1 MIDPETLWLQ
11 ISSGRGP
18 SECQLAVV
26 KLASAIEARARA
38 ARLNAE
44 VIEVVAG
51 EERGTAL
58 SALVKLSGPGA
69 NDFARRWQGSVQWTA
84 PSPFRPT
91 HKRKNWFVGVE
102 LVGGLAEADAV
113 RIDPR
118 DVSFE
123 SMRASG
129 AGGQH
134 VNKTESAV
142 RATHRPT
149 GLVAVAREE
158 RSQAMNKKLALAR
171 LQDLIAGE
179 AAAAK
184 SAADKSRWQQHDALE
199 RGKPVQVF
207 KGEAFREVT

>member
-1 MIDPETLWLQ
+1 M
-11 ISSGRGP
+11 
-18 SECQLAVV
+18 
-26 KLASAIEARARA
+26 ARHC
-38 ARLNAE
+38 
-44 VIEVVAG
+44 
-51 EERGTAL
+51 

-142 RATHRPT
+142 RATHRPN
-149 GLVAVAREE
+149 GFGGGRAQGAFAGDEQEAGARPASGPHRGRGSGC
-158 RSQAMNKKLALAR
+158 RSLR
-171 LQDLIAGE
+171 PTSRAGSSTTHSN
-179 AAAAK
+179 AAN
-184 SAADKSRWQQHDALE
+184 Q
-199 RGKPVQVF
+199 
-207 KGEAFREVT
+207 